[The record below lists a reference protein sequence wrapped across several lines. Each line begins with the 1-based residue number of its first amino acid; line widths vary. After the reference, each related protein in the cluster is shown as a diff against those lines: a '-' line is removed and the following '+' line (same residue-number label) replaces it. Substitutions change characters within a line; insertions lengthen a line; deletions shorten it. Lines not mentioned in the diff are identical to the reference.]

1 MGKTKIIKE
10 ATKIVNDVLKMFG
23 EELIEEPK
31 QETPKDKLEFLLD
44 KYTDKLIKKNP
55 QYKIFKNKKDI
66 PEMVVLYL
74 KKEIERLG

>member
-1 MGKTKIIKE
+1 MGKINIIKE
-10 ATKIVNDVLKMFG
+10 ATKIVNDVLKMVG
-23 EELIEEPK
+23 EELIEEPN
-31 QETPKDKLEFLLD
+31 QGNPKDKLEFLLD
-44 KYTDKLIKKNP
+44 KYTDKLIEKNP